1 MGLSQMHFS
10 QWKKPDSEGYIW
22 YNLIS
27 MTFWKRQSYREG
39 EQVSGYQ
46 ALGENEGLTIKR

>member
-1 MGLSQMHFS
+1 
-10 QWKKPDSEGYIW
+10 
-22 YNLIS
+22 

-46 ALGENEGLTIKR
+46 ALGENEGLTIKRQDELIFWGKGAILCPDFDGYDTTL